1 MNWTFKAPSN
11 SAQSKEDGLSASR
24 HLTHQQICDLLL
36 STPPVEAEVSAE
48 PQQEAHQQHVDA
60 CLICASELN
69 LLRTSVTRFR
79 EVSVS
84 IADRAL
90 ARQTR
95 STLLPVERNT
105 RTLTP
110 AFFWAASGI
119 LFAAV
124 LPLSLFHQNLNPLMK
139 QPTAAP
145 IVATS
150 SPTPVKAL
158 EPQSVSDEALL
169 EGINQDLS
177 ASVPTAMQPLAGS
190 IADNSSAT
198 TSSSYSPYL
207 KNEKE

>member
-1 MNWTFKAPSN
+1 MNWTFKALTSPTPM
-11 SAQSKEDGLSASR
+11 EDRLAASR

-36 STPPVEAEVSAE
+36 ATQPVGVDASAE
-48 PQQEAHQQHVDA
+48 PQQEAQQQHLDA

-69 LLRTSVTRFR
+69 LLRTSVIGFR
-79 EVSVS
+79 DVSVA
-84 IADRAL
+84 IADRAF

-95 STLLPVERNT
+95 SSLLPVERNT

-110 AFFWAASGI
+110 TFFWAATGI

-124 LPLSLFHQNLNPLMK
+124 LPLSLFHQNLNPMLK
-139 QPTAAP
+139 QHISPPT
-145 IVATS
+145 VATS
-150 SPTPVKAL
+150 A
-158 EPQSVSDEALL
+158 SVPATTVETDEALL

-177 ASVPTAMQPLAGS
+177 ASIPSAMQPLASS
-190 IADNSSAT
+190 IADNSAAT